1 MPAAATVYAPNT
13 APGDARLAD
22 LGVPAM
28 VPQEALVEGAM
39 ARDRCTPNHPPTF
52 PGLLAWGETV
62 RALRD
67 RLAPVGWRRN
77 DAGGLSTVVDAA
89 GLVAIAV
96 ATGDEA
102 TGDAAFPP
110 STKYTKGP
118 STQLMIEGNQGV
130 LEFMR
135 AERTDDAPR
144 RVTWLLL
151 FRRSENE
158 IRAEL
163 SLPVASASMAAL
175 TPGRN
180 GSSCHRFGSTVS
192 ACLTSIPS
200 SRQKSSWR
208 STESAARLRGCSV
221 PVPDRLR
228 FARKRRG
235 LTKTRLAG
243 LVGLTARS
251 VQAFENG
258 EKAPSEET
266 LAGLARALRF
276 PVDFFAGEELDELL
290 PDGVSFRSMS
300 SLTAGRRDAALG
312 AGRLAIELMAWLGER
327 FTLPA
332 TNVPDF
338 SHHEPEAAAE
348 AVREFWKLGQK
359 PISNMVHLLEAN
371 GVRVFSLAERT
382 KDVDAFSLWYDDV
395 PYMFLNT
402 FKSAERSRLD
412 AAHELG
418 HLCCTVT
425 VDRRAA
431 KLSTRLRPSPE
442 LF

>member
-22 LGVPAM
+22 LGVAAM
-28 VPQEALVEGAM
+28 VLQEALVEGAM

-135 AERTDDAPR
+135 VERTDDAPR

-163 SLPVASASMAAL
+163 SLPVAIGVD
-175 TPGRN
+175 GRVDAWQE
-180 GSSCHRFGSTVS
+180 RII
-192 ACLTSIPS
+192 LPPI
-200 SRQKSSWR
+200 
-208 STESAARLRGCSV
+208 RL
-221 PVPDRLR
+221 
-228 FARKRRG
+228 
-235 LTKTRLAG
+235 
-243 LVGLTARS
+243 
-251 VQAFENG
+251 
-258 EKAPSEET
+258 
-266 LAGLARALRF
+266 
-276 PVDFFAGEELDELL
+276 
-290 PDGVSFRSMS
+290 DGVN
-300 SLTAGRRDAALG
+300 
-312 AGRLAIELMAWLGER
+312 
-327 FTLPA
+327 LPG
-332 TNVPDF
+332 VD
-338 SHHEPEAAAE
+338 PE
-348 AVREFWKLGQK
+348 Q
-359 PISNMVHLLEAN
+359 
-371 GVRVFSLAERT
+371 
-382 KDVDAFSLWYDDV
+382 
-395 PYMFLNT
+395 
-402 FKSAERSRLD
+402 
-412 AAHELG
+412 
-418 HLCCTVT
+418 
-425 VDRRAA
+425 
-431 KLSTRLRPSPE
+431 SPE
-442 LF
+442 IIVEVNRIGRTPSGV